1 MRAVT
6 QTVVPIKLHSQ
17 QAPLLPLEPEL
28 QQRVMALLSE
38 VTDPELP
45 MLTIEDLGILRSV
58 GWSNEQ
64 QVELVVN
71 ISPTYSGC
79 PAVEAI
85 RVNIIEHL
93 GQHGY
98 NDVTV
103 VEQLSPAWTTEW
115 MSERGKAALKE
126 HGIAAPLA
134 NGCSKPIPATGLE
147 CPQCNST
154 KTHLITE
161 FGSTACKAMYN
172 CSSCFETF
180 DYFKAF

>member
-1 MRAVT
+1 MRSVSE
-6 QTVVPIKLHSQ
+6 TVVPIKAHSQ
-17 QAPLLPLEPEL
+17 HQQALRSLAPEL
-28 QQRVMALLSE
+28 EQRIMTLLSE
-38 VTDPELP
+38 VKDPELP
-45 MLTIEDLGILRSV
+45 MLSIQDLGILRSI
-58 GWSNEQ
+58 GWSCDEQ
-64 QVELVVN
+64 LVVN

-93 GQHGY
+93 ANHGY
-98 NDVTV
+98 QNVLV
-103 VEQLSPAWTTEW
+103 IEQLSPAWTTEW
-115 MSERGKAALKE
+115 MTEQGKAALKA

-134 NGCSKPIPATGLE
+134 HGCSKPVPVSGLE

-154 KTHLITE
+154 NTGLITE

-172 CSSCFETF
+172 CHSCFETF

>member
-1 MRAVT
+1 MRSVT
-6 QTVVPIKLHSQ
+6 ETVVPIKVHKQHQ
-17 QAPLLPLEPEL
+17 QDLKPLESGL
-28 QQRVMALLSE
+28 NQRVMRVLSE
-38 VTDPELP
+38 VKDPELP
-45 MLTIEDLGILRSV
+45 MLSIQDLGILRSV
-58 GWSNEQ
+58 GWSDAEQ
-64 QVELVVN
+64 LVVK

-85 RVNIIEHL
+85 RVNIIEQL
-93 GQHGY
+93 TEYGFT
-98 NDVTV
+98 NVSV

-115 MSERGKAALKE
+115 MTERGKAALKE

-134 NGCSKPIPATGLE
+134 NGCSKPVPESGLE

-154 KTHLITE
+154 KTNLITE

-172 CSSCFETF
+172 CNSCFETF